1 MECGLTLLLAIELS
15 DVNVDEIKRGQLL
28 ALALALPWAVVAQLV
43 LLLALWRARAALFD
57 LIPTHRVRR

>member
-28 ALALALPWAVVAQLV
+28 GLTLALPWAVVAQLV
-43 LLLALWRARAALFD
+43 LLLAL
-57 LIPTHRVRR
+57 